1 MVPYMGTLLAQQ
13 QLLATM
19 ANFQHLSNVNMR
31 DDDVAQMV
39 GPNGNSPLPDIFQPN
54 FASQTPSSMINNS
67 KKEDNTKAFDFISV
81 SSG

>member
-1 MVPYMGTLLAQQ
+1 
-13 QLLATM
+13 
-19 ANFQHLSNVNMR
+19 MR
-31 DDDVAQMV
+31 DDGLAQMV

-54 FASQTPSSMINNS
+54 FPSQTPSSMINNS